1 MAPANVGLGEHVA
14 TVAVAQSGTTLGQTN
29 VTLVVL
35 DDPSLTFISFAPD
48 NLGNTLVSAQVAVD
62 YVPALTS
69 PTLNATLIGA
79 GESRAWMLA

>member
-1 MAPANVGLGEHVA
+1 MGEHVA
-14 TVAVAQSGTTLGQTN
+14 SVEVTQSGTSLGQAN

-48 NLGNTLVSAQVAVD
+48 NLGNTLVSAQVALD

-69 PTLNATLIGA
+69 PVLNATLIGA
-79 GESRAWMLA
+79 GECIELSASISV